1 MSTYISLATS
11 LAVGLLT
18 RSVVGAEA
26 AFKPPIN
33 NTLES
38 GVETECKT
46 CPYSLCT
53 NKAFYEY
60 DTQVTLLCWTR
71 GTEIGG
77 DTYVYFA
84 VRVDLGGE
92 LVLTGNLSGLG

>member
-1 MSTYISLATS
+1 M
-11 LAVGLLT
+11 
-18 RSVVGAEA
+18 GAEA

-33 NTLES
+33 NTLEK

-77 DTYVYFA
+77 DTYVDFA
-84 VRVDLGGE
+84 LPANIGE
-92 LVLTGNLSGLG
+92 YEVLMGWVS